1 MKLLFFCSLKLSNY
15 QLLGLNWL
23 AVMRSRNL
31 NSILADEMG
40 LGKTIQVIAF
50 LAYLKE
56 NDLVLPGYPHLVI
69 VPSST
74 LGNKYF
80 NMLLQFY
87 IQILK
92 NML

>member
-1 MKLLFFCSLKLSNY
+1 
-15 QLLGLNWL
+15 
-23 AVMRSRNL
+23 MRSESL

-56 NDLVLPGYPHLVI
+56 NELVLPGYPHLIV

-74 LGNKYF
+74 LSK
-80 NMLLQFY
+80 
-87 IQILK
+87 
-92 NML
+92 

>member
-1 MKLLFFCSLKLSNY
+1 MKLSGY

-23 AVMRSRNL
+23 ALMRSRSL

-56 NDLVLPGYPHLVI
+56 NELVLPGYPHLVV

-74 LGNKYF
+74 LSK
-80 NMLLQFY
+80 
-87 IQILK
+87 IS
-92 NML
+92 

>member
-1 MKLLFFCSLKLSNY
+1 
-15 QLLGLNWL
+15 
-23 AVMRSRNL
+23 MRSQSL

-56 NDLVLPGYPHLVI
+56 NEFVLSGYPHLVV

-74 LGNKYF
+74 LGE
-80 NMLLQFY
+80 Y
-87 IQILK
+87 IIGVIELISQPG
-92 NML
+92 

>member
-1 MKLLFFCSLKLSNY
+1 MKLHDH

-23 AVMRSRNL
+23 ALMRSRTL

-56 NDLVLPGYPHLVI
+56 NELVLPGYPHLVV

-74 LGNKYF
+74 LSE
-80 NMLLQFY
+80 
-87 IQILK
+87 
-92 NML
+92 